1 MDGSSFIEGVL
12 ILGFIECLLR
22 LFSFIPMNTIKNM
35 AMKNEN
41 RILSLERKG
50 RDSHK
55 LSSKDAKRID
65 AKRIEMLEEKVKKLE
80 KANEWAKNV

>member
-12 ILGFIECLLR
+12 ILCMFEGLLR
-22 LFSFIPMNTIKNM
+22 LCSFIPMNTIKNM

-50 RDSHK
+50 KDSHK
-55 LSSKDAKRID
+55 LSSKDAKRI
-65 AKRIEMLEEKVKKLE
+65 AMLEEKVKKLG